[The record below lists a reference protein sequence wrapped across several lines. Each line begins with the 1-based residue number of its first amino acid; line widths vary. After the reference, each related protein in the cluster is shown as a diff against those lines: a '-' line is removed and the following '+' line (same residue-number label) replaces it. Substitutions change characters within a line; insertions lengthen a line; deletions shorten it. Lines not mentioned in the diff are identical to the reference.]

1 MSNKSSNSSSHG
13 RGADD
18 PPNHDNADDRGANRG
33 RDNGDDHH
41 DNRDHG
47 VPPVVAAETLTGTAL
62 ADHLRGGGG
71 NDSLSGLDGNDL
83 LAGGKGADT
92 LDGGAGND
100 TLHGGH
106 GADVLTGGAG
116 NDVFEIDGPAKA
128 LTDLDRITD
137 FTHGQ
142 DRIVFDDAPVATAAN
157 VVTGTAVDFKTA
169 LADANAKMAAGADF
183 VAVQVGGD
191 VIVFADEVGEHHV
204 ESGVLLVGKTLIDI
218 GFGDIG

>member
-1 MSNKSSNSSSHG
+1 MSNKGSNSSSHG

-18 PPNHDNADDRGANRG
+18 PLNH
-33 RDNGDDHH
+33 DNGDDHH
-41 DNRDHG
+41 DNQEHG
-47 VPPVVAAETLTGTAL
+47 VPPVVAAETLTGTAM
-62 ADHLRGGGG
+62 ADHLRGGDG

-100 TLHGGH
+100 TLDGGH

-157 VVTGTAVDFKTA
+157 VVTDTAVDFKTA

-183 VAVQVGGD
+183 VAVQVGAD